1 MLSHA
6 FEGMDGHPIDHVKA
20 ATWIRRAMAHG
31 TSDDGHPDPTGAALS
46 SNSFAGGEAMLFTL
60 GRKLYLR
67 AFEDMVGGG
76 LSDGEGGWSE
86 RMQLAADC
94 GNASAAGLVAEGL
107 ASVGQEYTGVAS

>member
-6 FEGMDGHPIDHVKA
+6 FEGMDGYPIDHVKA

-46 SNSFAGGEAMLFTL
+46 SNSFAGGKAMLSTL

-67 AFEDMVGGG
+67 AFEDMVGVGG
-76 LSDGEGGWSE
+76 ESAQLSDGEGGWSV

-94 GNASAAGLVAEGL
+94 GNARAAELVADG
-107 ASVGQEYTGVAS
+107 